1 MTIRSFSFGVAALLA
16 TAVVVGVGLVAA
28 LLPVSS
34 GAAKAATFSPYVD
47 ETGQISLPAGYRSQ
61 WAHLGTWSVREKMGG
76 LSYHEVYTQPSSVEA
91 YQQTGVFPDGMV
103 LVKELRKTTAA
114 PMTTGHATW
123 GAEITGWFVM
133 IKDATGRFKDHPL
146 WGDGWG
152 WALFQVTPE
161 DPQKLVTQDYKTE
174 CIPCHIP
181 ARQTDWV
188 YIQGYAELRGTSN
201 P

>member
-1 MTIRSFSFGVAALLA
+1 MQSFSLRVASLLA

-34 GAAKAATFSPYVD
+34 GATKAATFSPYVD
-47 ETGQISLPAGYRSQ
+47 EQGNISVPAGYRSQ

-76 LSYHEVYTQPSSVEA
+76 LSYHEVYTQPSAVEA
-91 YQQTGVFPDGMV
+91 YQQTGVFPDGAV

-114 PMTTGHATW
+114 PLTTGHVTW

-133 IKDATGRFKDHPL
+133 IKDATGRFKGHHL

-161 DPQKLVTQDYKTE
+161 DPQKRVTQDYKTE

-188 YIQGYAELRGTSN
+188 YIQGYPELRETST

>member
-1 MTIRSFSFGVAALLA
+1 
-16 TAVVVGVGLVAA
+16 VVVGVGLVAA
-28 LLPVSS
+28 LLQVSS

-47 ETGQISLPAGYRSQ
+47 ETGNISLPAGYRSQ
-61 WAHLGTWSVREKMGG
+61 WAHLGTWAVREMIGG
-76 LSYHEVYTQPSSVEA
+76 LEYHEVYTQPSAVEA
-91 YQQTGVFPDGMV
+91 YQQTGVFPDGAV

-114 PMTTGHATW
+114 PLTTGHATW
-123 GAEITGWFVM
+123 GTEITGWFIM

-181 ARQTDWV
+181 AKQTDWV
-188 YIQGYAELRGTSN
+188 YIQGYPELRETSK